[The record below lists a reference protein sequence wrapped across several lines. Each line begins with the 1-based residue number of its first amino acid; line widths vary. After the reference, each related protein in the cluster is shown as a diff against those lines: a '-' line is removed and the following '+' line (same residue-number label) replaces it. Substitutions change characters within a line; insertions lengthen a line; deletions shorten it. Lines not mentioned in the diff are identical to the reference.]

1 METNRI
7 DLLEYRGVNSTMFT
21 GRPQGEQVRKKLNFD
36 SVDNSSKKII
46 LEIPT
51 GTTSFNPS
59 FFLGLLFDSISN
71 LGIEEFKQKYEFD
84 LSNVDSEFKTII
96 NDDIEDGMRHA
107 KNSINPNFGLE
118 SFFND

>member
-7 DLLEYRGVNSTMFT
+7 DLLEYRGVKSTMFT

-46 LEIPT
+46 LVIPT

-59 FFLGLLFDSISN
+59 FFLGLLFDSISK

>member
-46 LEIPT
+46 LVIPT

-59 FFLGLLFDSISN
+59 FFLGLLFDSISK

>member
-46 LEIPT
+46 LVIPT

>member
-7 DLLEYRGVNSTMFT
+7 DLLEYRGVKSTMFT

-46 LEIPT
+46 LVIPT